1 VAADDENV
9 QHVMMQPHSPSK
21 PAGSGGIARSTNSVD
36 VWHHGLQT
44 PVTVPVSPSNSVES
58 YDWDSAGHSAP
69 ESTISTGCDWS
80 DAPVGKKIS
89 ITERSIKS
97 RPLKS
102 RPVIGRPD

>member
-1 VAADDENV
+1 
-9 QHVMMQPHSPSK
+9 
-21 PAGSGGIARSTNSVD
+21 
-36 VWHHGLQT
+36 
-44 PVTVPVSPSNSVES
+44 VES

-69 ESTISTGCDWS
+69 ESTIFTGYDWS